1 MQEAV
6 KPVEVTDQ
14 DFADKV
20 EQANGLSVVDLWAV
34 WCGPCRMITPIMEE
48 LASEY
53 AGKVSFYKLDVDSNK
68 ATAQKYMIRSIPTLL
83 FFKNG
88 KVVDTVIGALPKDKI
103 VEVVEKH
110 L

>member
-14 DFADKV
+14 DFGEKV
-20 EQANGLSVVDLWAV
+20 ENAEGLSVVDLWAV
-34 WCGPCRMITPIMEE
+34 WCGPCRMIAPIMEE
-48 LASEY
+48 LAAEY
-53 AGKVSFYKLDVDSNK
+53 AGKVSFYKLDVDSNQ
-68 ATAQKYMIRSIPTLL
+68 ATAQKYMVRSIPTLL
-83 FFKNG
+83 FFKDG

>member
-1 MQEAV
+1 MEDHT
-6 KPVEVTDQ
+6 KPVEVTDA

-20 EQANGLSVVDLWAV
+20 ENSEGLAVVDLWAV
-34 WCGPCRMITPIMEE
+34 WCGPCKMIAPVLEE

-53 AGKVSFYKLDVDSNK
+53 AGKVSFFKLDVDNNP
-68 ATAQKYMIRSIPTLL
+68 ATAQKYTVRSIPTLL

-88 KVVDTVIGALPKDKI
+88 EVVDTVIGALPKDKLM
-103 VEVVEKH
+103 EVISKH